1 MPLAGRKLPGREARP
16 RFDVAYLVYAIYMF
30 STASM
35 QRFFM
40 PRPEL
45 YPVKKIV
52 GFDQAMIDDV
62 ERWRAKQRPIPN
74 VSEAIRQLVG
84 HALLST
90 KAGGR
95 RSVAA
100 SDDASLMAGR
110 AIDRLADRSA
120 PGKEQASR
128 KKRLLQGPKEFR
140 EMRAKAQKPKAF

>member
-1 MPLAGRKLPGREARP
+1 
-16 RFDVAYLVYAIYMF
+16 
-30 STASM
+30 
-35 QRFFM
+35 M

-62 ERWRAKQRPIPN
+62 EKWRAKQRPIPN

-84 HALLST
+84 QALSSA

-95 RSVAA
+95 RSAAA
-100 SDDASLMAGR
+100 SNDASLMAGR
-110 AIDRLADRSA
+110 AIDRLADGSV
-120 PGKEQASR
+120 PDKEQANR

-140 EMRAKAQKPKAF
+140 EMRAKARPKAS

>member
-1 MPLAGRKLPGREARP
+1 
-16 RFDVAYLVYAIYMF
+16 
-30 STASM
+30 
-35 QRFFM
+35 M

-140 EMRAKAQKPKAF
+140 EMRAKARKPKAF